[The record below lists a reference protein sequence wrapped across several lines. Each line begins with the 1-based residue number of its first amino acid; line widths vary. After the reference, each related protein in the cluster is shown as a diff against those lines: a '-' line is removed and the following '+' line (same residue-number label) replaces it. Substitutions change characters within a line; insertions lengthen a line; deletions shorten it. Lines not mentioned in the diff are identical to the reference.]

1 MQVSVKFP
9 WIATLFSASTLLSIL
24 WRIEKPFLVIEMSE
38 AEAEAEER
46 GKYIAADI
54 TFRVAKAAWFMQ
66 NANGYK
72 RTGLSQWAAAAVVA
86 VADDEGLGQA

>member
-9 WIATLFSASTLLSIL
+9 RIATLLSASTLISIL
-24 WRIEKPFLVIEMSE
+24 WRIEEPFLVIEKSE
-38 AEAEAEER
+38 ADAEER

-72 RTGLSQWAAAAVVA
+72 RTGLSQWAAAAA
-86 VADDEGLGQA
+86 VADDEGLGQACIQL